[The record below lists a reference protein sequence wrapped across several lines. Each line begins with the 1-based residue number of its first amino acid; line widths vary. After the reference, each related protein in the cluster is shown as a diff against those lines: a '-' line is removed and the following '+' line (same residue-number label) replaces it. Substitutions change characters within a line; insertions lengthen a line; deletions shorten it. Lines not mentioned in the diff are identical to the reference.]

1 MKSDLFTFG
10 EALSVFISTDTDS
23 VMSARKFERVT
34 AGSEV
39 NVAVTLSRLG
49 LKPAYFSRFG
59 NDQLGSVMLADI
71 QAQGVDVTIAKRV
84 NSFTA
89 AMVRNPGR
97 TAPVEISYLRKGS
110 AASTI
115 EPEDILDLYISSSR
129 WLHATGITCA
139 ISQSGAATV
148 KHALTKA
155 ASLGVKSSFDLNL
168 RRKLWSEAD
177 AKKTLQPL
185 AENIEFLIGGEDEY
199 QVVFGSSD
207 AKKVLI
213 EANKRAC
220 KIAVMTK
227 GDQPMRYAIGGVYGE
242 ITPPKVVAVDPVG
255 SGDAFTGGSIAGLLS
270 GMSEIDA
277 LKQGSMCGAL
287 VASMFGD
294 WSGIPT
300 GANGVIDQAIA
311 EKLGSKK

>member
-1 MKSDLFTFG
+1 MKIDLFTFG
-10 EALSVFISTDTDS
+10 EPLSVFISSDTDS
-23 VMSARKFERVT
+23 VVSAKKFERVT
-34 AGSEV
+34 AGAEV
-39 NVAVTLSRLG
+39 NVAVTISRLG

-71 QAQGVDVTIAKRV
+71 QAQGVDVSLAKRV
-84 NSFTA
+84 NLFSG
-89 AMVRNPGR
+89 AMVRNPGG

-115 EPEDILDLYISSSR
+115 EPEDILDSYISSSR
-129 WLHATGITCA
+129 WLHTTGITCA
-139 ISQSGAATV
+139 ISESGAAAV

-155 ASLGVKSSFDLNL
+155 ASLGVKSSLDLNL

-177 AKKTLQPL
+177 AKKVLQPL

-213 EANKRAC
+213 EANNRGC
-220 KIAVMTK
+220 RIAVMTK
-227 GDQPMRYAIGGVYGE
+227 GDQPMRYAIGGEYGE
-242 ITPPKVVAVDPVG
+242 ITPPKVIAVDPVG

-270 GMSEIDA
+270 GMSEIEA

-294 WSGIPT
+294 WNGIPT
-300 GANGVIDQAIA
+300 GANGVIDQAVA
-311 EKLGSKK
+311 EKLGSKR